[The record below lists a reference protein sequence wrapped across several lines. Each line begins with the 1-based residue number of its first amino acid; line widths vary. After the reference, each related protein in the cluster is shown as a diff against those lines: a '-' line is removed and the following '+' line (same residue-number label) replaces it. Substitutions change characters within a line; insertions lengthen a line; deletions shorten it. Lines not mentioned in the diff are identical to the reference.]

1 MSERANERTQRSGL
15 GADSGFGLASGPAGG
30 PDAGGLL
37 TGWSRP
43 ELLAVAALLLVL
55 VSGTAWLAWDRLG
68 GWGGND
74 APAGATASA
83 VARKGAGPAGSGTTA
98 GGAPGGGMAGD
109 AAAAN
114 GSGSAEGGAGGGEGS
129 AAAAE
134 ITVHVAGA
142 VLHPGVYRL
151 PAGSRT
157 VGAVTAAG
165 GQRADGRSD
174 LLNLAALLVDGDKV
188 YVPAQREVDGATP
201 GTGTGSAGSGWALP
215 GRGGKV
221 DVNHADLPALETL
234 PGVGPSLAGSIL
246 RYRQEHGPFQRVED
260 MEKVPGIGPAKLAAL
275 RDQVV
280 LR

>member
-1 MSERANERTQRSGL
+1 MSERANERTQSSGL
-15 GADSGFGLASGPAGG
+15 GTDSGFGLASGPVGG
-30 PDAGGLL
+30 PGAGGLL

-68 GWGGND
+68 GWSGND
-74 APAGATASA
+74 APAGAA
-83 VARKGAGPAGSGTTA
+83 A
-98 GGAPGGGMAGD
+98 GGNPGGGMAGPP
-109 AAAAN
+109 AAAN
-114 GSGSAEGGAGGGEGS
+114 GSGSANADAGGGAGGEGS

-201 GTGTGSAGSGWALP
+201 GTGTGSAGSGWTLP
-215 GRGGKV
+215 GQGGKV

-234 PGVGPSLAGSIL
+234 PGVGPSLAASIL

-275 RDQVV
+275 RDQVE